1 VLDEPDAIRKKF
13 KTAVTDSGREI
24 RYLPDEKPGVSNL
37 IEILSVSTGRSI
49 EDVER
54 DYDGRGYGDL
64 KGDVGEAVV
73 ELFAPMQAR
82 YRELRADEGELR
94 RLLRVG
100 ADKARETSAP
110 TLREVYERM
119 GFVAP

>member
-1 VLDEPDAIRKKF
+1 
-13 KTAVTDSGREI
+13 
-24 RYLPDEKPGVSNL
+24 
-37 IEILSVSTGRSI
+37 
-49 EDVER
+49 
-54 DYDGRGYGDL
+54 
-64 KGDVGEAVV
+64 
-73 ELFAPMQAR
+73 MQER

-110 TLREVYERM
+110 TLRQMYERM